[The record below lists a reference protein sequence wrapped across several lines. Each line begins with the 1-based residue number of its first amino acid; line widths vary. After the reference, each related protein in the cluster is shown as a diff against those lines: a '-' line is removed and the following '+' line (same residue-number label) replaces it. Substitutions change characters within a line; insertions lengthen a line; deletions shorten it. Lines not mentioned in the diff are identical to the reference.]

1 VLENI
6 SNLMNEIDKLDDVE
20 FAEDATNLVKDM
32 ISDAIAYVSRVCDSE
47 SVRIWFSNSKSMSI
61 EDSKFSQEQLE
72 ILRRN
77 VHNSFI
83 GLVDSV
89 NRLCDR
95 IGCKAVWDKTANR
108 VEYAEFAFTIVSS
121 LFTGRRI

>member
-1 VLENI
+1 MLENI

-61 EDSKFSQEQLE
+61 EDSKFSQEQT
-72 ILRRN
+72 R
-77 VHNSFI
+77 
-83 GLVDSV
+83 D
-89 NRLCDR
+89 
-95 IGCKAVWDKTANR
+95 
-108 VEYAEFAFTIVSS
+108 FAQKCA
-121 LFTGRRI
+121 